1 MYGLADGP
9 LESALQLARSMSIS
23 PAMLRTIRGLV
34 SPLGLPTLSE
44 DCELDLVSMFKG
56 VVEWDRSLNGD
67 TSGTYSDDARRLRLA
82 AFIGL
87 WAS

>member
-1 MYGLADGP
+1 MSGLADGP
-9 LESALQLARSMSIS
+9 LESALQLVRDTSIS
-23 PAMLRTIRGLV
+23 PAMLRTVRSLV
-34 SPLGLPTLSE
+34 SPLGLPILSD
-44 DCELDLVSMFKG
+44 DCDRDLVNMFKG
-56 VVEWDRSLNGD
+56 VAEWDRSLSGD